1 MSNIAEKVDAAKE
14 TIKKTVENVQEMVK
28 NNQVAKQIKINY
40 QNIALVLGFSLLLFN
55 ILYKFFYRKSVDL
68 KTQADVKR
76 VVKTHISS
84 FLLDFIILLCLS
96 VFVYDYII
104 NGKYIACESTPTL
117 IQNIPQSL
125 FF

>member
-1 MSNIAEKVDAAKE
+1 MSNIAEKVNAAKE
-14 TIKKTVENVQEMVK
+14 TIKHTVENVQQIVK
-28 NNQVAKQIKINY
+28 NNEVTKTIKINY

-55 ILYKFFYRKSVDL
+55 IVYKFFYRKSVDV
-68 KTQADVKR
+68 KTKEDVKR

-84 FLLDFIILLCLS
+84 FILDFIILLCLS

-104 NGKYIACESTPTL
+104 NGKYIPCETAPTL
-117 IQNIPQSL
+117 IQNVPRSL

>member
-28 NNQVAKQIKINY
+28 NNQVTKQIKINY
-40 QNIALVLGFSLLLFN
+40 QNIALVLGFSLLVFN
-55 ILYKFFYRKSVDL
+55 ILYKFFYRKSVDV
-68 KTQADVKR
+68 KTEADIKR
-76 VVKTHISS
+76 VVKTHVSS
-84 FLLDFIILLCLS
+84 FILDFIILLCLS

-104 NGKYIACESTPTL
+104 NGKYIACESAPTL